1 MPKKAQYV
9 KLKNYDRKIKSS
21 FVPYA
26 DFGSILVPENNGKQN
41 PEGSYTNKY
50 QKHIVC
56 SHGYKLV
63 CKLVCK
69 YKLVNQPLKT
79 YLSENDV

>member
-1 MPKKAQYV
+1 M
-9 KLKNYDRKIKSS
+9 
-21 FVPYA
+21 
-26 DFGSILVPENNGKQN
+26 PENNGKQN

-50 QKHIVC
+50 KKHIVC
-56 SHGYKLV
+56 SHSYKLV

-79 YLSENDV
+79 YLSENDVYSFVNNMIEESKYCSDLVKKHFKKEL

>member
-1 MPKKAQYV
+1 MSQD
-9 KLKNYDRKIKSS
+9 N
-21 FVPYA
+21 
-26 DFGSILVPENNGKQN
+26 EKQN
-41 PEGSYTNKY
+41 LEEHYTNKY